1 MKLRK
6 FLYLKSDSK
15 TSCLF
20 PDTISHCKHS
30 FGNER
35 LKTRVVSSVGLE
47 HLPYKQGVIGSNP
60 IPPTSLDKIITGQ
73 LWIRAVLFYLKSI
86 MYYVYM
92 LYSAVVD
99 RYYVGQTS
107 NLEDRLKR
115 HNQGRSKYTKSGI
128 PWNLVYK
135 ESFETRS
142 ESMKREIKLKQSKS
156 REHLVR
162 EINTERNEI
171 RNK

>member
-1 MKLRK
+1 
-6 FLYLKSDSK
+6 
-15 TSCLF
+15 
-20 PDTISHCKHS
+20 
-30 FGNER
+30 
-35 LKTRVVSSVGLE
+35 
-47 HLPYKQGVIGSNP
+47 
-60 IPPTSLDKIITGQ
+60 
-73 LWIRAVLFYLKSI
+73 

-128 PWNLVYK
+128 PWKLVYK

-142 ESMKREIKLKQSKS
+142 EAMKSEKKLKQSKS
-156 REHLVR
+156 REHLVQV
-162 EINTERNEI
+162 IHTDRNELK
-171 RNK
+171 NE